1 MKRTAF
7 IAMAAFVVTM
17 ASAQVATSTQAW
29 QNRHDAIEKRVSEIG
44 KQYEELSKSDAGK
57 EKLKQIA
64 DEYYAEMDKLVDL
77 AKEVVKD
84 GSDMEMAK
92 KLVGEVGEIVET
104 EDLAL
109 LMPKDAPY
117 YNAPELEKVR
127 KRIEML
133 ALRAPGVTYT
143 DLKMPDLNGKERALS
158 EWCGKGNYVLVDFW
172 ASWCRPCREE
182 MPNVV
187 EAYKRYHGKGFDVV
201 GVSFDANKDAWQK
214 AVSDLGLEWHHISDL
229 KGWQCAAAPVYGI
242 QSIPS
247 NILVGPDGK
256 IVAADLRAEALLSK
270 LAEIY
275 KD

>member
-1 MKRTAF
+1 MKATAVGQKF
-7 IAMAAFVVTM
+7 TDFEMQTP
-17 ASAQVATSTQAW
+17 
-29 QNRHDAIEKRVSEIG
+29 EG
-44 KQYEELSKSDAGK
+44 KNVKLSD
-57 EKLKQIA
+57 
-64 DEYYAEMDKLVDL
+64 YV
-77 AKEVVKD
+77 
-84 GSDMEMAK
+84 
-92 KLVGEVGEIVET
+92 
-104 EDLAL
+104 
-109 LMPKDAPY
+109 
-117 YNAPELEKVR
+117 
-127 KRIEML
+127 
-133 ALRAPGVTYT
+133 
-143 DLKMPDLNGKERALS
+143 
-158 EWCGKGNYVLVDFW
+158 GKGKVVLVDFW